1 MACQSLSM
9 VRAAALRRMALSLAK
24 ASVRGSAPN
33 RVEVGRVGRQVEQP
47 GASRFDG
54 GADRWAPVRG
64 QVIHDHD
71 IAAMQTGYQH
81 LFDIGEEGDAGH
93 RPVEHHRRAEP
104 IAPQGGD
111 KRGGFPVAER
121 RFGEEPTAARRAAVK
136 PGHLGAG
143 AGLVDKDE
151 PGGID
156 KRPCRLPDAAPGGV
170 SGTLCKRSRVSSF

>member
-1 MACQSLSM
+1 
-9 VRAAALRRMALSLAK
+9 LSLAK

-93 RPVEHHRRAEP
+93 RPVEHHRRGHALQTQRSGE
-104 IAPQGGD
+104 GG
-111 KRGGFPVAER
+111 GLPVPVRDGRPAALPALR
-121 RFGEEPTAARRAAVK
+121 PATPAGHFGR
-136 PGHLGAG
+136 GAG
-143 AGLVDKDE
+143 FVDEDQMLWIEIRLGVEPSLPPRGDVGPPPLAGVR
-151 PGGID
+151 G
-156 KRPCRLPDAAPGGV
+156 
-170 SGTLCKRSRVSSF
+170 FF